1 MELKRILA
9 RDARTANE
17 KAVAQYGPD
26 VLIISSSQVNDLTEL
41 IVAVDIPPLS
51 LQEAEP
57 YLKTE
62 FVQEAHQQPKGK
74 FDVLLGQ
81 TLEHNKRMARER
93 QATQVSKPIVEVA
106 PAKEANKEAA
116 HHKTK
121 ATTKPAAATHH
132 KAASKNTE
140 PAARD
145 TEVQAAQEHDTL
157 RGREIVALVREELAS
172 LRREFKLSQQMSA
185 WQGNMPLP
193 PAIVPLRDA
202 LNDAPIPVA
211 LRALLVDSIKDHNNM
226 ADAMGALL
234 RQLSHAVEQ
243 EQMAAPLSGVHVL
256 AGPSGAGKS
265 MMVARLAQAAA
276 TAHGCEKI
284 MVIGFH
290 DQRAGAWNQTQL
302 LSAQSG
308 VDCFRATNAQTLK
321 LLLEEHEGRELI
333 LIDTPGVQMNERLM
347 DIRQLNVQAQCHAVI
362 PVDASAATIRRVFE
376 NTDNI
381 WHSLMLS
388 KLDESTQ
395 PWALLQF
402 LTDKSV
408 AVSVAS
414 KGERTS
420 DLVQDVALSDLVQC
434 ALANL
439 PLPTPETQPDIP
451 TLTEP
456 AAALSNLAAAKLAQ
470 IAAVHKTSTT
480 GVTHE

>member
-57 YLKTE
+57 YLKPE
-62 FVQEAHQQPKGK
+62 FAQAAEQQPKGK

-81 TLEHNKRMARER
+81 TIEQNKRQARER
-93 QATQVSKPIVEVA
+93 QATKAAKPLVELAPVEEPVKIKTASK
-106 PAKEANKEAA
+106 K
-116 HHKTK
+116 
-121 ATTKPAAATHH
+121 AAAQ
-132 KAASKNTE
+132 ASVK
-140 PAARD
+140 PDA
-145 TEVQAAQEHDTL
+145 EVQGAEEHDTL

-185 WQGNMPLP
+185 WQGHMPLP
-193 PAIVPLRDA
+193 PAVVPLRDA

-211 LRALLVDSIKDHNNM
+211 LRALLVDSIKDHDNT
-226 ADAMGALL
+226 ADAMGALQ

-243 EQMAAPLSGVHVL
+243 TPLAAPTAGVHVL

-276 TAHGCEKI
+276 IAHGCEKV
-284 MVIGFH
+284 MVISFQ

-321 LLLEEHEGRELI
+321 LLLEEHEGRQLI
-333 LIDTPGVQMNERLM
+333 LIDTPGVQMNERLA
-347 DIRQLNVQAQCHAVI
+347 DIRQINLPLQCHAVI
-362 PVDASAATIRRVFE
+362 PADASAATIRRVFD
-376 NTDNI
+376 NTDNV
-381 WHSLMLS
+381 WSSLMIS

-402 LTDKSV
+402 LTDTAVS
-408 AVSVAS
+408 VSVAS
-414 KGERTS
+414 KGDRTS
-420 DLVQDVALSDLVQC
+420 DLVQEVNLSDLVQC
-434 ALANL
+434 ALDNL
-439 PLPTPETQPDIP
+439 PLPTPDNKAEIP
-451 TLTEP
+451 TLTER
-456 AAALSNLAAAKLAQ
+456 ASTLNDLAAAKLAQ
-470 IAAVHKTSTT
+470 IAAVHQTSTT

>member
-17 KAVAQYGPD
+17 KAMAQYGPD

-57 YLKTE
+57 YLKQE
-62 FVQEAHQQPKGK
+62 FSEDTVQQPKGK

-81 TLEHNKRMARER
+81 TIEQNKRMARER
-93 QATQVSKPIVEVA
+93 QATKSVNPIIEMAPVA
-106 PAKEANKEAA
+106 EPVKI
-116 HHKTK
+116 KTTGKK
-121 ATTKPAAATHH
+121 ATAQAHVKPAAEV
-132 KAASKNTE
+132 KAVE
-140 PAARD
+140 
-145 TEVQAAQEHDTL
+145 EHDTL

-193 PAIVPLRDA
+193 PAVVPLRDA
-202 LNDAPIPVA
+202 LNEAPIPVA

-234 RQLSHAVEQ
+234 RQLSHSVEQ
-243 EQMAAPLSGVHVL
+243 EPISAPFSGVHVL
-256 AGPSGAGKS
+256 AGSSGAGKS

-276 TAHGCEKI
+276 IAHGCEKV
-284 MVIGFH
+284 MVISFQ
-290 DQRAGAWNQTQL
+290 DQRAGAWNQMQL

-308 VDCFRATNAQTLK
+308 VDCFRATNVQTLK
-321 LLLEEHEGRELI
+321 LLLEEHVGRQLI
-333 LIDTPGVQMNERLM
+333 LIDTPGVQMNERLA
-347 DIRQLNVQAQCHAVI
+347 DIRQLNVPLQCHAVM
-362 PVDASAATIRRVFE
+362 PADASAATIRRVF
-376 NTDNI
+376 DNNANV
-381 WHSLMLS
+381 WASLMIS

-402 LTDKSV
+402 LTDTSV

-414 KGERTS
+414 KGDRTS
-420 DLVQDVALSDLVQC
+420 DLVQEVNLSDLVQC
-434 ALANL
+434 ALDHL
-439 PLPTPETQPDIP
+439 PLPTPETKTDIP
-451 TLTEP
+451 TLTERTST
-456 AAALSNLAAAKLAQ
+456 LNDLAAAKLAH
-470 IAAVHKTSTT
+470 IAAVHPTSTT